1 MLSLAG
7 GIMNRQ
13 RYRQAIVTAALALS
27 AVSAGVDNA
36 LAARSP
42 PSLGATN
49 DSIETFTYGP
59 CNGPSLYQAVDGTSA
74 SYASC
79 YHNWGLTFANSVVIF
94 SRTAAERNGALGN
107 PMPAGTPDATN
118 IAQAGLKRL
127 LLAAGVA
134 TVTIGET
141 TGSVPGQGNTVGA
154 VIFLDNSGD
163 ALWDHGKS
171 VNVTNAVSNT
181 TSAFTT
187 SGYVALR
194 QYLRAGGGFV
204 AIHNAV
210 GMERNWN
217 YYVGLLGNASTYD
230 SAAIQPGTV
239 QIEASDSSTA
249 GVGAPGTQ
257 FALGAAGVGGD
268 TFYNLVPFPNNVK
281 YLATVLEGSLTTKK
295 SVHPGHGI
303 FHPVAWCQYYDGGRS
318 WVTTLGQDPRLWAD
332 LSLAINQPGGANYF
346 PGAAQFQSLVV
357 NGVLSAM
364 GKVPF
369 CT

>member
-1 MLSLAG
+1 
-7 GIMNRQ
+7 MNRQ
-13 RYRQAIVTAALALS
+13 RYRQAIVTAGLALS
-27 AVSAGVDNA
+27 AISVGIQSAE
-36 LAARSP
+36 AARGA

-79 YHNWGLTFANSVVIF
+79 YHNWGLTYANSVIIF

-107 PMPAGTPDATN
+107 PMSSGTPDATN
-118 IAQAGLKRL
+118 VAQAGLKRL

-134 TVTIGET
+134 TVTIAET
-141 TGSVPGQGNTVGA
+141 TSSIPGQGSTAGA
-154 VIFLDNSGD
+154 VVFLDNSGD

-171 VNVTNAVSNT
+171 VTPATNTVSTT

-187 SGYVALR
+187 QGYVNLR
-194 QYLRAGGGFV
+194 QYMRQGGGFV

-210 GMERNWN
+210 GTERNWN
-217 YYVGLLGNASTYD
+217 WYAGLLGNASTYD

-249 GVGAPGTQ
+249 GVGSVGTQ
-257 FALGAAGVGGD
+257 FALGAAGLGGD
-268 TFYNLVPFPNNVK
+268 TFYNLVPYPTNVK
-281 YLATVLEGSLTTKK
+281 YLATVLEGSLATKK
-295 SVHPGHGI
+295 SVHPGHGL

-332 LSLAINQPGGANYF
+332 LTLPINQPGGANYF
-346 PGAAQFQSLVV
+346 PGAAQFQSMVV
-357 NGVLSAM
+357 NGILSAM

>member
-1 MLSLAG
+1 
-7 GIMNRQ
+7 MNRQ
-13 RYRQAIVTAALALS
+13 RFRQAILTAGLALS
-27 AVSAGVDNA
+27 AISVGIQNA
-36 LAARSP
+36 EAARGA

-59 CNGPSLYQAVDGTSA
+59 CIGPSLYQAVDGTSA

-94 SRTAAERNGALGN
+94 SRTAAERNAALGP
-107 PMPAGTPDATN
+107 PMANGTPDPTTN
-118 IAQAGLKRL
+118 VAQAGLKRIL
-127 LLAAGVA
+127 QAAGVT
-134 TVTIGET
+134 TVTITET
-141 TGSVPGQGNTVGA
+141 SSSFPGQGSTVGA
-154 VIFLDNSGD
+154 IVFLDNSGD
-163 ALWDHGKS
+163 VLWDHGKS
-171 VNVTNAVSNT
+171 VGTGAVPTT
-181 TSAFTT
+181 TSAYVTT
-187 SGYVALR
+187 NYVGLR

-210 GMERNWN
+210 GAERNWN

-239 QIEASDSSTA
+239 QIETADSSTA

-257 FALGAAGVGGD
+257 FALGAASVGGD
-268 TFYNLVPFPNNVK
+268 SFYNLVPYPTNVK
-281 YLATVLEGSLTTKK
+281 YLATVLEGSLATKK
-295 SVHPGHGI
+295 SVHPGHGV

-332 LSLAINQPGGANYF
+332 LTLPINQPGGANYF
-346 PGAAQFQSLVV
+346 PGAAQFQSMVV

>member
-1 MLSLAG
+1 
-7 GIMNRQ
+7 MNRQ
-13 RYRQAIVTAALALS
+13 RYRQAILTAGLALS
-27 AVSAGVDNA
+27 AISLGINNA
-36 LAARSP
+36 DAARGA

-49 DSIETFTYGP
+49 DSIESFTYGP
-59 CNGPSLYQAVDGTSA
+59 CSGPALYQSVDGTPG

-79 YHNWGLTFANSVVIF
+79 YHNWGLTYANSVIIF
-94 SRTAAERNGALGN
+94 SRTAAERNAALGN
-107 PMPAGTPDATN
+107 PMTNGTPDATN
-118 IAQAGLKRL
+118 VAQAGLKRL

-134 TVTIGET
+134 TVTIAET
-141 TGSVPGQGNTVGA
+141 TSSIPGQGSTAGA
-154 VIFLDNSGD
+154 VVFLDNSGD
-163 ALWDHGKS
+163 VLWDHGKS
-171 VNVTNAVSNT
+171 VTVAGAVSTT

-187 SGYVALR
+187 QGYVNLR
-194 QYLRAGGGFV
+194 QYMRQGGGFV
-204 AIHNAV
+204 GIHNAV
-210 GMERNWN
+210 GTERNWN
-217 YYVGLLGNASTYD
+217 WYVGLLGGVSTYD
-230 SAAIQPGTV
+230 SAAIQSGTV
-239 QIEASDSSTA
+239 QIETADSSTV

-257 FALGAAGVGGD
+257 FQVGSD
-268 TFYNLVPFPNNVK
+268 SFYNLVPYPTNVK
-281 YLATVLEGSLTTKK
+281 YLATVQEASLTTKQ

-332 LSLAINQPGGANYF
+332 LTLPINQPGGANYF

>member
-1 MLSLAG
+1 
-7 GIMNRQ
+7 MNRQ
-13 RYRQAIVTAALALS
+13 RYRQAIVTAGLALS
-27 AVSAGVDNA
+27 AISVGINSAE
-36 LAARSP
+36 AARGA

-79 YHNWGLTFANSVVIF
+79 YHNWGLTYANSVVIF

-107 PMPAGTPDATN
+107 PMATGTPDATN
-118 IAQAGLKRL
+118 VAQAGLKRL

-134 TVTIGET
+134 TVTIAET
-141 TGSVPGQGNTVGA
+141 TSSIPGQGSTVGA
-154 VIFLDNSGD
+154 VVFLDNSGD

-171 VNVTNAVSNT
+171 VVAANAVSTT

-187 SGYVALR
+187 QGSVNLR
-194 QYLRAGGGFV
+194 QYMRQGGGFV

-210 GMERNWN
+210 GTERNWN
-217 YYVGLLGNASTYD
+217 WYVGLLGNASTYD

-239 QIEASDSSTA
+239 QIEAADASTA
-249 GVGAPGTQ
+249 GVGAAGTQ
-257 FALGAAGVGGD
+257 FALGAAGLGGD
-268 TFYNLVPFPNNVK
+268 TFYNLVPYPNNVK

-318 WVTTLGQDPRLWAD
+318 WVTTLGQDARLWAD
-332 LSLAINQPGGANYF
+332 LTLPINQPGGANYF

-364 GKVPF
+364 GKAPF

>member
-1 MLSLAG
+1 
-7 GIMNRQ
+7 MNRQ
-13 RYRQAIVTAALALS
+13 QYRQAVVTAALALS
-27 AVSAGVDNA
+27 AISAGVDNA

-79 YHNWGLTFANSVVIF
+79 YHNWGLTYGNSVVIF
-94 SRTAAERNGALGN
+94 SRTAAERNAALGN
-107 PMPAGTPDATN
+107 PMPTGTPDATN

-134 TVTIGET
+134 TVTITET
-141 TGSVPGQGNTVGA
+141 SSSFPGQGSTVGA
-154 VIFLDNSGD
+154 IVFLDNSGD
-163 ALWDHGKS
+163 VLWDHGKS
-171 VNVTNAVSNT
+171 VAVANAVSNT
-181 TSAFTT
+181 TGAYVTT
-187 SGYVALR
+187 NYVGLR
-194 QYLRAGGGFV
+194 QYLRQGGGFV

-210 GMERNWN
+210 GAERNWN

-249 GVGAPGTQ
+249 GVGSPGTQ
-257 FALGAAGVGGD
+257 FALGAPGIGGD
-268 TFYNLVPFPNNVK
+268 SFYNLVPYPNNVK

-295 SVHPGHGI
+295 SVHPGHGV

-332 LSLAINQPGGANYF
+332 LSLTINQPGGANYF
-346 PGAAQFQSLVV
+346 PGAAQFQSMVV